1 MKQFKRMIAL
11 VVSAIL
17 IVSITAASVP
27 TVSAAIYNSSSP
39 IPSFSSIEVI
49 DGGVHFKWK
58 PYQNANCPDGV
69 FYRVYYLNAN
79 GDWARLTT
87 TAATQYVDADVHI
100 GTSFRYT
107 IRCVTPDG
115 REFASGFNSKGWI
128 VTYYDT
134 PTVTSVISKTNET
147 AVTGSADPTEAAD
160 TDAFSVT
167 QEQTATEEPTE
178 EAAKAPTEA
187 PATESVD
194 EAAPDEEEA
203 AAENTVIEEDENTEI
218 AHSEDELAPTGSTVN
233 TDTITWSGQGSAFRV
248 YRKYLDPS
256 IETEVVSQSTDK
268 KTLTVNNT
276 KQDTVYAYQICAL
289 DKYGA
294 VASERVSTP
303 YYINGELYC
312 TRNRWIYELL
322 SAKHSEVADA
332 DFSDWSYEA
341 LSDAAHEY
349 GALTPAG
356 YFDDGVSLTRQF
368 AANTLVNLFGFQPHT
383 LGNAY
388 NVMPIS
394 EYPYNKLS
402 SAVYYATDSANG
414 NMNTAAYYGWITPD
428 RYHRLYPQRDVSADE
443 WDEMMDELSLY
454 RAWNGKTVIAFGDS
468 GMQGKGN
475 IVYKN
480 SGGCGNSW
488 RDSNR
493 KDFANK
499 RFPRYNRELM
509 EGPVEFIGEKYGMIH
524 RDYSWA
530 GASMGTEL
538 TKNGKTYEFTDD
550 ASYKSHIAN
559 QIRTAVREKQT
570 ADLILMNGGDNDE
583 YFPAI
588 PYSSVSGKR
597 IVYDWGYSEPD
608 WFSVAAHRE
617 YHKQHPEY
625 FHYKDGKVSVEYTN
639 ETSFVD
645 GVKTTFELV
654 KEYYPDAPVIYVRSH
669 QINYGNLLRQRI
681 YQEKILSLADSYR
694 IATVDLFNSSV
705 LDGFNKLQAE
715 KYCYDIKNGKSNN
728 AGIHPNA
735 LGYSIGYLPYI
746 EKKLLELS

>member
-1 MKQFKRMIAL
+1 
-11 VVSAIL
+11 
-17 IVSITAASVP
+17 
-27 TVSAAIYNSSSP
+27 
-39 IPSFSSIEVI
+39 
-49 DGGVHFKWK
+49 
-58 PYQNANCPDGV
+58 
-69 FYRVYYLNAN
+69 
-79 GDWARLTT
+79 
-87 TAATQYVDADVHI
+87 
-100 GTSFRYT
+100 
-107 IRCVTPDG
+107 
-115 REFASGFNSKGWI
+115 
-128 VTYYDT
+128 
-134 PTVTSVISKTNET
+134 
-147 AVTGSADPTEAAD
+147 
-160 TDAFSVT
+160 
-167 QEQTATEEPTE
+167 
-178 EAAKAPTEA
+178 
-187 PATESVD
+187 
-194 EAAPDEEEA
+194 
-203 AAENTVIEEDENTEI
+203 
-218 AHSEDELAPTGSTVN
+218 
-233 TDTITWSGQGSAFRV
+233 
-248 YRKYLDPS
+248 
-256 IETEVVSQSTDK
+256 
-268 KTLTVNNT
+268 
-276 KQDTVYAYQICAL
+276 
-289 DKYGA
+289 
-294 VASERVSTP
+294 
-303 YYINGELYC
+303 
-312 TRNRWIYELL
+312 
-322 SAKHSEVADA
+322 
-332 DFSDWSYEA
+332 
-341 LSDAAHEY
+341 
-349 GALTPAG
+349 
-356 YFDDGVSLTRQF
+356 
-368 AANTLVNLFGFQPHT
+368 
-383 LGNAY
+383 
-388 NVMPIS
+388 
-394 EYPYNKLS
+394 
-402 SAVYYATDSANG
+402 
-414 NMNTAAYYGWITPD
+414 MNTAAYYGWITPD
-428 RYHRLYPQRDVSADE
+428 RYHRLYPQRDISADE

-475 IVYKN
+475 IVNKN

-538 TKNGKTYEFTDD
+538 TKNGKTYAFTDD

-583 YFPAI
+583 YFPTI